1 MASVLNKV
9 ETNDFHKN
17 GFVIVKDFFNKKET
31 ELLQNAS
38 TQDPAI
44 RNHLYDRKDSEG
56 LSTKMMAWN
65 HPDDSIYG
73 VKARS
78 EKIVD
83 TMEDL
88 LGGEVYHY
96 HSKIT
101 AKEPFEGGAW
111 EWHQDYGYWYNNG
124 CLFPLMATVMIA
136 LDKCTKE
143 NGCLQVLSGSNNLGR
158 IDHALLESG
167 QVGVDLKRV
176 DEAKKHLELVYC
188 EMDPGDVLF
197 FHCNTLHR
205 SDKNNSPNR
214 RWTLL
219 CCYNAARNN
228 PFIDHHHPKYTPLNK
243 LRNEEIIKAGDKFL
257 DVNDVDTFLKRPT
270 APPELSKKGGKL
282 FNN

>member
-1 MASVLNKV
+1 MASVLNKL
-9 ETNDFHKN
+9 ETDNFHKN
-17 GFVIVKDFFNKKET
+17 GYVIVKDFFNKKET
-31 ELLQNAS
+31 QLLQNAS
-38 TQDPAI
+38 IQDPAI
-44 RNHLYDRKDSEG
+44 REHLYDRKDSEG

-83 TMEDL
+83 TMEEL

-188 EMDPGDVLF
+188 EMDPGDALF

-243 LRNEEIIKAGDKFL
+243 LKNEEIIKAGNNFL

>member
-1 MASVLNKV
+1 MPTVLTEK
-9 ETNDFHKN
+9 EKTQFLEN
-17 GFVIVKDFFNKKET
+17 GYIIVKKFFDEEEI
-31 ELLQNAS
+31 ELLQRAS
-38 TQDPAI
+38 NEDPAI
-44 RNHLYDRKDSEG
+44 RKHFYDRKDSEG
-56 LSTKMMAWN
+56 LITKMAAWN

-73 VKARS
+73 VVARS
-78 EKIVD
+78 YKLVD

-101 AKEPFEGGAW
+101 AKEPYDGGAW

-124 CLFPLMATVMIA
+124 CLFPHMATAMIA

-143 NGCLQVLSGSNNLGR
+143 NGCLQILAGSNQIGR

-176 DEAKKHLELVYC
+176 EEAKKHLKLIYC
-188 EMDPGDVLF
+188 EIEPGDVLF

-205 SDKNNSPNR
+205 SDKNKSDQR

-228 PFIDHHHPKYTPLNK
+228 PFLEHHHPRYTPLK
-243 LRNEEIIKAGDKFL
+243 KVPDEEIKKAGERFL
-257 DVNDVDTFLKRPT
+257 NPDSTGAFLSRPT
-270 APPELSKKGGKL
+270 APPTLKNKSGKL
-282 FNN
+282 FTN

>member
-1 MASVLNKV
+1 MPSVLSQNKKL
-9 ETNDFHKN
+9 EFNEN
-17 GFVIVKDFFNKKET
+17 GYIIVKNFFDKEET
-31 ELLQNAS
+31 KLLQRAS
-38 TQDPAI
+38 NEDPTI
-44 RNHLYDRKDSEG
+44 RKHFYDREDSEG
-56 LSTKMMAWN
+56 LITKMAAWN

-73 VKARS
+73 ITARS
-78 EKIVD
+78 YKLVD

-205 SDKNNSPNR
+205 SDKNNSPDR

-228 PFIDHHHPKYTPLNK
+228 PFVDHHHPKYTPLKK
-243 LRNEEIIKAGDKFL
+243 LANDEIIKAGDKFL

-282 FNN
+282 FNA

>member
-1 MASVLNKV
+1 MPTVLAEK
-9 ETNDFHKN
+9 EKIQFLEN
-17 GFVIVKDFFNKKET
+17 GYTIVKKFFDEEEI
-31 ELLQNAS
+31 ELLQRAS
-38 TQDPAI
+38 NEDPAI
-44 RNHLYDRKDSEG
+44 RKHFYDRKDSEG
-56 LSTKMMAWN
+56 LITKMAAWN

-73 VKARS
+73 VVARS
-78 EKIVD
+78 YKLVD

-101 AKEPFEGGAW
+101 AKEPYDGGAW

-124 CLFPLMATVMIA
+124 CLFPHMATAMIA

-143 NGCLQVLSGSNNLGR
+143 NGCLQILSGSNQIGR

-176 DEAKKHLELVYC
+176 EEAKKHLKLIYC
-188 EMDPGDVLF
+188 EIEPGDVLF

-205 SDKNNSPNR
+205 SDKNKSDQR

-228 PFIDHHHPKYTPLNK
+228 PFLEHHHPRYTPLK
-243 LRNEEIIKAGDKFL
+243 KVPDEEIKKAGERFL
-257 DVNDVDTFLKRPT
+257 NPDSTGAFLSRPT
-270 APPELSKKGGKL
+270 APPTLKNKSGKL
-282 FNN
+282 FTN

>member
-1 MASVLNKV
+1 LQRASN
-9 ETNDFHKN
+9 E
-17 GFVIVKDFFNKKET
+17 
-31 ELLQNAS
+31 
-38 TQDPAI
+38 DPAI
-44 RNHLYDRKDSEG
+44 RKHFYDRKDSEG
-56 LSTKMMAWN
+56 LITKMAAWN

-73 VKARS
+73 VVARS
-78 EKIVD
+78 YKLVD

-101 AKEPFEGGAW
+101 AKEPYDGGAW

-124 CLFPLMATVMIA
+124 CLFPHMATAMIA

-143 NGCLQVLSGSNNLGR
+143 NGCLQILAGSNQIGR

-176 DEAKKHLELVYC
+176 EEAKKHLKLIYC
-188 EMDPGDVLF
+188 EIEPGDVLF

-205 SDKNNSPNR
+205 SDKNKSDQR

-228 PFIDHHHPKYTPLNK
+228 PFLEHHHPRYTPLK
-243 LRNEEIIKAGDKFL
+243 KVPDEEIKKAGERFL
-257 DVNDVDTFLKRPT
+257 NPDSTGAFLSRPT
-270 APPELSKKGGKL
+270 APPTLKNKSGKL
-282 FNN
+282 FTS

>member
-1 MASVLNKV
+1 MPTVLSEK
-9 ETNDFHKN
+9 EKIQFLEN
-17 GFVIVKDFFNKKET
+17 GYTIVKKFFDEEEI
-31 ELLQNAS
+31 ELLQRAS
-38 TQDPAI
+38 NEDPAI
-44 RNHLYDRKDSEG
+44 RKHFYNRKDSEG
-56 LSTKMMAWN
+56 LITKMAAWN

-73 VKARS
+73 VVARS
-78 EKIVD
+78 YKLVD

-101 AKEPFEGGAW
+101 AKEPYDGGAW

-124 CLFPLMATVMIA
+124 CLFPHMATAMIA

-143 NGCLQVLSGSNNLGR
+143 NGCLQILSGSNQIGR

-176 DEAKKHLELVYC
+176 EEAKKHLKLIYC
-188 EMDPGDVLF
+188 EIEPGDVLF

-205 SDKNNSPNR
+205 SDKNKSDQR

-228 PFIDHHHPKYTPLNK
+228 PFLEHHHPRYTPLK
-243 LRNEEIIKAGDKFL
+243 KVPDEEIKKAGERFL
-257 DVNDVDTFLKRPT
+257 NPDSTGAFLSRPT
-270 APPELSKKGGKL
+270 APPTLKNKSGKL
-282 FNN
+282 FTS

>member
-1 MASVLNKV
+1 MASVLNKL
-9 ETNDFHKN
+9 ETDNFHKN
-17 GFVIVKDFFNKKET
+17 GYVIVKDFFNKKET
-31 ELLQNAS
+31 QLLQNAS
-38 TQDPAI
+38 IQDPAI
-44 RNHLYDRKDSEG
+44 REHLYDRKDSEG

-65 HPDDSIYG
+65 HPDYSIYG
-73 VKARS
+73 VTARS

-83 TMEDL
+83 TMEEL

-188 EMDPGDVLF
+188 EMDPGDALF

-243 LRNEEIIKAGDKFL
+243 LKNEEIIKAGDNFL